1 MIAAGTGTHRLQN
14 RQLHQQTHVN
24 ERARPPPPRAAPD
37 GRAVPPRH
45 LDAFKK
51 TNKQTKKLDKKL
63 TISAGGIS
71 GCCAGFA
78 HVDEGLSGEAP
89 RLCAT
94 GSAGR
99 ARAPE

>member
-1 MIAAGTGTHRLQN
+1 MDLRRLVVRKWRLETPDVIAAGAGTHRLQN

-51 TNKQTKKLDKKL
+51 TTKK
-63 TISAGGIS
+63 T
-71 GCCAGFA
+71 
-78 HVDEGLSGEAP
+78 
-89 RLCAT
+89 R
-94 GSAGR
+94 
-99 ARAPE
+99 